1 MVANLNIV
9 RTYFMMMVGSFV
21 AGFVSDKV
29 GSRIKFIQ
37 YVFVGMAVFATVYL
51 LIPTG
56 GAAAL
61 PLIVANFLCF
71 GLCLYSIKALY
82 FSTID
87 EVFVPK
93 RLAGTASGVI
103 SLVTYA
109 PEMFLY
115 TVSGNMVDK
124 YTGTSTPLRGYQ
136 NCFTAMAVMSLIG
149 FVCGAVL
156 RYLNKK
162 QRAKMEAEGINEL
175 A

>member
-1 MVANLNIV
+1 MV
-9 RTYFMMMVGSFV
+9 
-21 AGFVSDKV
+21 
-29 GSRIKFIQ
+29 
-37 YVFVGMAVFATVYL
+37 
-51 LIPTG
+51 
-56 GAAAL
+56 
-61 PLIVANFLCF
+61 IVANFVCF

-109 PEMFLY
+109 PEIFLY

-124 YTGTSTPLRGYQ
+124 YAGTSTPLRGYH
-136 NCFTAMAVMSLIG
+136 NCFIAMVVLSIIG
-149 FVCGAVL
+149 FGCGTLL

>member
-71 GLCLYSIKALY
+71 GLCLYSIKAK
-82 FSTID
+82 
-87 EVFVPK
+87 EVC
-93 RLAGTASGVI
+93 S
-103 SLVTYA
+103 S
-109 PEMFLY
+109 
-115 TVSGNMVDK
+115 
-124 YTGTSTPLRGYQ
+124 TSTYCSKLPLLWSM
-136 NCFTAMAVMSLIG
+136 FI
-149 FVCGAVL
+149 
-156 RYLNKK
+156 
-162 QRAKMEAEGINEL
+162 
-175 A
+175 